1 MIRDNNT
8 IYGEPNDPNT
18 VLSESELPVNTFVVG
33 AGNRG
38 VKQFAPGAKR
48 LLVTDSYGNA
58 SSISYD
64 IANKAVGTDENGNIV
79 MRDLPHQY
87 TFFKFGA
94 NNKIVKLTSTSD
106 GITYTLPS
114 DNSQGIAKAIV
125 SKNITNETEGIF
137 TVTFDLP
144 LILSK
149 ATDCLICASVSF
161 NQPLTNFILLD
172 NNDTPVTLDLVDEDG
187 GVAINK
193 TVTIPAGIYKRLQFK
208 EATPSKEYNSQA
220 LIISCLIC
228 Y

>member
-1 MIRDNNT
+1 MIRDKDQ

-18 VLSESELPVNTFVVG
+18 VLSETELPVDTFVVG

-38 VKQFAPGAKR
+38 VKQFVPGAKR
-48 LLVTDSYGNA
+48 IIVTDSYGNA

-64 IANKAVGTDENGNIV
+64 IANKALGTDENGNIV

-87 TFFKFGA
+87 TFFKFGG
-94 NNKIVKLTSTSD
+94 NNKIVRLNSTSD
-106 GITYTLPS
+106 GVTYTLPA
-114 DNSQGIAKAIV
+114 DNDQGIAKAIV

-149 ATDCLICASVSF
+149 ATECLICASVSF

-193 TVTIPAGIYKRLQFK
+193 TVAIPAGTYKRLQFK
-208 EATPSKEYNSQA
+208 EATPSKEYNNQA